1 MRIRALA
8 AQSLLVLAFVLVA
21 LPADAQSCAAADAA
35 LGPSKSKGQ
44 LKAHFDK
51 FADSTTLESNDQ
63 GYAFM
68 GQGEIMKV
76 SLVAKHAGQAASA
89 MTAALHLH
97 GIHDI
102 GGRVKAGDTPDRFSD
117 SSSAIVVA
125 DTSRFVLRGGG
136 HHTTHNELNLIGPPT
151 VDEDV
156 YFPISPEQ
164 LLALAH
170 TKDGGIRIGE
180 FDMPMKGRISESAD
194 AVYRAVT
201 CSLTTPA
208 AGTQ

>member
-1 MRIRALA
+1 MRNRARA

-21 LPADAQSCAAADAA
+21 LPARAQSCAAADTA

-44 LKAHFDK
+44 LRSRYDK

-68 GQGEIMKV
+68 GQGEVMKV
-76 SLVAKHAGQAASA
+76 SLVAKHAGQAAGA
-89 MTAALHLH
+89 MTGAMHLH
-97 GIHDI
+97 GTHMVA
-102 GGRVKAGDTPDRFSD
+102 GRMKTGETPDRFSD

-125 DTSRFVLRGGG
+125 DTSRFALRAGG
-136 HHTTHNELNLIGPPT
+136 HRTAHHELNLIGPPT

-156 YFPISPEQ
+156 YFVISPEQ

-170 TKDGGIRIGE
+170 AKGGGIRIGE
-180 FDMPMKGRISESAD
+180 FDMPMKEKISESAD
-194 AVYRAVT
+194 AVYRAVV
-201 CSLTTPA
+201 CSSTPA
-208 AGTQ
+208 AAGTR